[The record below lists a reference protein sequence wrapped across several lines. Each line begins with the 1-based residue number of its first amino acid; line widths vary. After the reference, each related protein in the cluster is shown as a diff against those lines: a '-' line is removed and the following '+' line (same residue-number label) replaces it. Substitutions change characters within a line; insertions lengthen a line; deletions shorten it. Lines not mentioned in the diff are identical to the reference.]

1 MNSKFRTWFCT
12 HLTKSVLDFQA
23 AIRIS
28 SPTNHEAP
36 FQRLQFGTN
45 MGRHFYESA
54 CLEAGEARNLSIKSE
69 FDMHLAS
76 MFGHV
81 VLQPR
86 LVRVLRSVPPFLHM
100 IASLAPFISFMSVS
114 VLQRSFIIYSM
125 MFLLRN
131 LKVPKT
137 QTAS

>member
-1 MNSKFRTWFCT
+1 MNSKFRTWFRT

-36 FQRLQFGTN
+36 FQSLQFGTN

-81 VLQPR
+81 VLQPPVSDGYVGIGVTNPVAKLDVNVHTKIR
-86 LVRVLRSVPPFLHM
+86 GQLQVQTVNAHPRSDSEQL
-100 IASLAPFISFMSVS
+100 
-114 VLQRSFIIYSM
+114 
-125 MFLLRN
+125 N
-131 LKVPKT
+131 
-137 QTAS
+137 